1 MLSVS
6 DSLSVNNLWF
16 LLVDNEI
23 QAFNI
28 KQVLKEHLDG
38 FWFVRYKKARL
49 SQYEWHALAS
59 PEA

>member
-6 DSLSVNNLWF
+6 DSLSVNNVWF
-16 LLVDNEI
+16 LLVDNGI
-23 QAFNI
+23 QVVNT

-49 SQYEWHALAS
+49 S
-59 PEA
+59 